1 MNSSGDKLEDHI
13 ERSSWGPNWAKT
25 SWCNGTLVSKAK
37 IFQQIVNKAIIHK
50 KGSRD
55 FLSNAHKFILY
66 HLMEGIPFDLPH
78 ILFTCFATEVMK
90 DKSIRKDIYH
100 SVVLTKVFEMHGI
113 IRKFLYETP
122 LDVQYKIYLKVV
134 VSIKVESL

>member
-1 MNSSGDKLEDHI
+1 
-13 ERSSWGPNWAKT
+13 
-25 SWCNGTLVSKAK
+25 
-37 IFQQIVNKAIIHK
+37 
-50 KGSRD
+50 
-55 FLSNAHKFILY
+55 LSNAPKFILF
-66 HLMEGIPFDLPH
+66 HLMEGTPFNLPQ
-78 ILFTCFATEVMK
+78 IFFYYFATEVMK